1 MKQLGLIG
9 LWFFL
14 LTFPILGI
22 KVRLSEQKIDL
33 NPHIPLIL
41 SISLL
46 AIFIFYQKLIK
57 PLLDPHH
64 TKQGLFTAK
73 ILNSQEWIRKKHL
86 HFKVILAIGLVVLPL
101 LASPYHNT
109 ILITALMYVVLGLGL
124 NIVVGLAGLL
134 DLGYVAFYAVGA
146 YTYALLNMHYGLGF
160 WLVLPIA
167 GVLAAIAGILLGIP
181 VLRLRGD
188 YLAIVTLGFG
198 EIIHVVL
205 ETWSEFT
212 EGPKGIYSIPKPGLF
227 GIKLGYI
234 QSNIYLY
241 YLIVIMVL
249 ITIMVVHR
257 LIYSRIGR
265 AWVALREDELAC
277 ELMGIN
283 TTKVKLTA
291 FGLGATWAGFIGA
304 FFAAKNSF
312 VNPASFTFHQSALI
326 LCIVILGG
334 LGSIAGVILAA
345 TILILLPEY
354 FRFLEQY
361 RMLFFGL
368 SMVLVMVFKPEGLI
382 KKPSSDYSKLK
393 Y

>member
-9 LWFFL
+9 LCFFL

-22 KVRLSEQKIDL
+22 KVRLSEQKIEL

-41 SISLL
+41 ALSIMGIFVIYKKLITPLLNPHNNQPSISNQVRKYRIWLS
-46 AIFIFYQKLIK
+46 
-57 PLLDPHH
+57 D
-64 TKQGLFTAK
+64 KQLYLK
-73 ILNSQEWIRKKHL
+73 IG
-86 HFKVILAIGLVVLPL
+86 LAIGLGILPL

-146 YTYALLNMHYGLGF
+146 YTYALLNMHYGIGF

-198 EIIHVVL
+198 EIIHIVL
-205 ETWSEFT
+205 ETWTEFT
-212 EGPKGIYSIPKPGLF
+212 QGPKGIYGISKPEFF
-227 GIKLGYI
+227 GIKFGYI

-241 YLIVIMVL
+241 YLILAMTL
-249 ITIMVVHR
+249 LTTIVVHR

-283 TTKVKLTA
+283 TTRVKLTA